1 MKQFY
6 ELQLNPAKSASR
18 HHTTLR
24 TASIALAIVAVLAS
38 LGCSHKSEQAVG
50 ATSSP
55 DAAPAGSGNPQ
66 REAYFGDLHLH
77 TTNSFDAY
85 VMSGTH
91 TTPDEAYRFAKGE
104 TISYFGHPV
113 KRRWALD
120 FMAVTDH
127 SENMGVFNEL
137 DDPNSAFSKSP
148 LGQRV
153 LKQGA
158 GRLSPVFW
166 EIVTLFTSGKPIPDI
181 DAKAIST
188 SVWQQVITAANTN
201 YVPGKF
207 TTFIGYEWT
216 SMPDAKFNLHR
227 NVIFRGDTAPV
238 PFTALDSRRPEDLWT
253 YLEANRRQGVEALA
267 ITHNANASDG
277 LMYDWKDSDGK
288 RIDQAYAQ
296 RRIANEPLAEIS
308 QNKGQSET
316 VPDLSPT
323 DEFANFEVFQHLLVS
338 RQKSTSGGSYVRDA
352 LGRGLVLEAEAGTN
366 PYKLGFVG
374 GTDFHTGLSTSN
386 EDAFNGSGGIDPD
399 ADLPDVKV
407 AKELLE
413 RKHVDAEHGY
423 DLIDNGSGNLAG
435 VWAEENTRP
444 SIYDALRRKE
454 TFATSGTRLKFRFF
468 GGWDFATDLTQQP
481 EWIKAAYQH
490 GVPMGGDLPARSE
503 QAAPRFAL
511 WAIKDPDAA
520 NLDRIQVVKVWLEK
534 NEYREKVFDVAL
546 SQPRKVDPATGK
558 APAVGNTVDVKTAT
572 YTNTIGAT
580 ELSAVWEDPEFD
592 AAKPALYYLRVL
604 EIPTPRWSTILA
616 VKRGLALPKEAPLT
630 IQERGWSSPIWYTPP
645 ASRNNGAT

>member
-1 MKQFY
+1 MKQI
-6 ELQLNPAKSASR
+6 NRSGIRDHGIAS
-18 HHTTLR
+18 
-24 TASIALAIVAVLAS
+24 VAVLS
-38 LGCSHKSEQAVG
+38 LATAVAFSAGCSRQAEQPA
-50 ATSSP
+50 A
-55 DAAPAGSGNPQ
+55 AAPVSEAGVATSGNPQ

-85 VMSGTH
+85 MMAGTH

-104 TISYFGHPV
+104 SINFFGHPV

-127 SENMGVFNEL
+127 SENIGVFNQL
-137 DDPNSAFSKSP
+137 DDPNSEFSRSP

-153 LKQGA
+153 RKEVG

-166 EIVTLFTSGKPIPDI
+166 EVVELFTSGKPIPDI
-181 DAKAIST
+181 DARAISS
-188 SVWQQVITAANTN
+188 SVWEKVIEAANTN

-207 TTFIGYEWT
+207 TTFIGYEWS
-216 SMPDAKFNLHR
+216 SMPEAKFNLHR
-227 NVIFRGDTAPV
+227 NVIFRGDKAPM
-238 PFTALDSRRPEDLWT
+238 PFTSLDSRRPEDLWT
-253 YLEANRRQGVEALA
+253 YLEANRQQGIEALA

-277 LMYDWKDSDGK
+277 RMFDWKDSDGK
-288 RIDQAYAQ
+288 RIDQTYAQ

-316 VPDLSPT
+316 VPELSPT

-338 RQKSTSGGSYVRDA
+338 RQKTAAPGSFVRDA
-352 LGRGLVLEAEAGTN
+352 LGRGLVLEAESGTN
-366 PYKLGFVG
+366 PYKFGFIG
-374 GTDFHTGLSTSN
+374 STDFHSGLSTSN
-386 EDAFNGSGGIDPD
+386 EDAFDGSAGIDPD
-399 ADLPDVKV
+399 TDLPDVET
-407 AKELLE
+407 AKGLLARKSATSGE
-413 RKHVDAEHGY
+413 RFY

-444 SIYDALRRKE
+444 AIYDALRRKE
-454 TFATSGTRLKFRFF
+454 TFATSGTRVKLRFF
-468 GGWDFATDLTQQP
+468 GGWDFANDLTQQA
-481 EWIKAAYQH
+481 EWIRTAYQH
-490 GVPMGGDLPARSE
+490 GTAMGGDLPARA
-503 QAAPRFAL
+503 QQTGAPRFAV
-511 WAIKDPDAA
+511 WAVKDPDAA

-546 SQPRKVDPATGK
+546 SAERQVDQATGK
-558 APAVGNTVDVKTAT
+558 APPVGNTVDVTTAT

-580 ELSAVWEDPEFD
+580 ELKAVWEDPQFD

-616 VKRGLALPKEAPLT
+616 VKRGLPLPKEAPLT

-645 ASRNNGAT
+645 DPAT